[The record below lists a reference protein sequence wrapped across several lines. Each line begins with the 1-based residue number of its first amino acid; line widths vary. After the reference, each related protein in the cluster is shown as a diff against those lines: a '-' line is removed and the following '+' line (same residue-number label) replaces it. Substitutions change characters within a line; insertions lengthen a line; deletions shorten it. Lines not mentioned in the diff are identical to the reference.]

1 MSFMDRLGIYSTNND
16 IRLLNSMNGKCH
28 WNVIISTWV
37 VVVWEVVF
45 LRIHRNLCRTGAP
58 LASVFFASLVFRGN
72 PARFI
77 SPFTFVSRHLIF
89 THLRRVSFPP
99 TASSRNIVELFGDPS
114 FPVSGMQ
121 NTTYGTPVTGRLPS
135 ADKKFDATL
144 RKKIADTRL
153 CSVRSMIAVQSVNR
167 QLFVQIIA
175 NKVQDNCFSST
186 PA

>member
-1 MSFMDRLGIYSTNND
+1 MSFIDRLGIYSTNND
-16 IRLLNSMNGKCH
+16 IRLLNGMNGKCH
-28 WNVIISTWV
+28 WDVITGTWV
-37 VVVWEVVF
+37 VVGWEVFF
-45 LRIHRNLCRTGAP
+45 LWIRRNLCRTGAP
-58 LASVFFASLVFRGN
+58 LAFIFFASLVFRGN

-77 SPFTFVSRHLIF
+77 SPFTFVSRHLTF

-114 FPVSGMQ
+114 FPVPGMQ

-135 ADKKFDATL
+135 IDKKFDATL

-153 CSVRSMIAVQSVNR
+153 WSVRSMIVVRSVNR
-167 QLFVQIIA
+167 QFFVQIIA